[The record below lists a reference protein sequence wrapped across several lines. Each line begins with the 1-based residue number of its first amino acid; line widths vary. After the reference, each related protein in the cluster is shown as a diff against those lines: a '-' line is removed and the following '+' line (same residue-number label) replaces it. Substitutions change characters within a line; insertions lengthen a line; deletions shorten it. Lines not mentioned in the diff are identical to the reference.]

1 MPKALFVWGGW
12 EGHEPRQSQD
22 IFIPLLESEG
32 YDITQR
38 DTLDAYLDAEAMPT
52 FDLIVQTV
60 TMSTITGAQE
70 KALLDTVAAGAG
82 FGGWHGGQADAFRNN
97 TNYQYMVGGQWVSHP
112 GGIIDYE
119 VNITDHEDPVTAGLN
134 DFAMRSEQYYM
145 HVDPSNH
152 VLATTTFSGEHD
164 AWIEGTVM
172 PAAWKRS
179 WGKGKVF
186 HCTLGHVAADFDVP
200 EAREIVRR
208 GLIWCTR

>member
-22 IFIPLLESEG
+22 IFIPLLEAEG
-32 YDITQR
+32 YEVAQHDS
-38 DTLDAYLDAEAMPT
+38 LDAYLDADAMPT
-52 FDLIVQTV
+52 YDLIVQTV

-70 KALLDTVAAGAG
+70 KALLDTVASGAG

-119 VNITDHEDPVTAGLN
+119 VNITDHEDPVTAGLD
-134 DFAMRSEQYYM
+134 DFAMHSEQYYM
-145 HVDPSNH
+145 HVDPSNK

-164 AWIEGTVM
+164 AWVEGTVM
-172 PAAWKRS
+172 PVVWKRP

-186 HCTLGHVAADFDVP
+186 HCSLGHVAGDFDVP

>member
-32 YDITQR
+32 YEITR
-38 DTLDAYLDAEAMPT
+38 HDSLDAYLDAEAMST
-52 FDLIVQTV
+52 YDLIVQTV

-70 KALLDTVAAGAG
+70 KALLDTVAGGAG

-119 VNITDHEDPVTAGLN
+119 VNITDHEDPITAGLN
-134 DFAMRSEQYYM
+134 DFAMHSEQYYM
-145 HVDPSNH
+145 HVDPANL
-152 VLATTTFSGEHD
+152 VLATTTFSGNHD
-164 AWIEGTVM
+164 PWIDGTVM

>member
-52 FDLIVQTV
+52 YDLIVQTV
-60 TMSTITGAQE
+60 TMSAITGAQE
-70 KALLDTVAAGAG
+70 KALLDTVSAGAG

-119 VNITDHEDPVTAGLN
+119 VNIIDHEDPVTAGLG
-134 DFAMRSEQYYM
+134 DFAMHSEQYYM
-145 HVDPSNH
+145 HVDPSNK
-152 VLATTTFSGEHD
+152 VLATTTFSGDHD
-164 AWIEGTVM
+164 AWIDGTVM
-172 PAAWKRS
+172 PVAWKRP
-179 WGKGKVF
+179 WGEGKVF
-186 HCTLGHVAADFDVP
+186 HCSLGHVASDFDVP

>member
-12 EGHEPRQSQD
+12 EGHEPKDTQD
-22 IFIPLLESEG
+22 VFIPLLEMEG
-32 YDITQR
+32 YKITQS
-38 DTLDAYLDAEAMPT
+38 DNLDSYLDSEAMKT
-52 FDLIVQTV
+52 YDLIVQTV

-70 KALLDTVAAGAG
+70 KALLDTIASGTG

-112 GGIIDYE
+112 GGIINYQ
-119 VNITDHEDPVTAGLN
+119 VNILDHQDPITAGLD
-134 DFAMRSEQYYM
+134 DFAMHSEQYYM

-152 VLATTTFSGEHD
+152 VLATTTFSGDND
-164 AWIEGTVM
+164 AWVEGTVM
-172 PAAWKRS
+172 PVAWKRR

-186 HCTLGHVAADFDVP
+186 HCPLGHVAADFKVT
-200 EAREIVRR
+200 AAKEIVRR